1 MQERQRALIR
11 LLSQY
16 AEAPVD
22 ELRVIEVGCGAG
34 GNLLELITLGFN
46 PENLM
51 GNELL
56 PARVALARRNLPA
69 ACVVAAGDALDLQ
82 LRDESCDIVYQST
95 VFSSLLDPA
104 FQGAG
109 HAHVALGQAR
119 RRRALVRLHRRQP
132 ANPDVRGVP
141 LARGARAVSHRRA
154 ARSTRHAGAADSA
167 PRCRVHPSLY
177 PVLNAFPRCARMCWV
192 GSRSQDD
199 DQRPTN
205 FLPFALPEIGEEEI
219 AEVVDTLRSGW
230 VTTGPK
236 RKALRGATSARS
248 SAATCTASRSTPP
261 PRACT
266 WRWRRSASARATR

>member
-95 VFSSLLDPA
+95 VFTSLLDPGVR
-104 FQGAG
+104 QGLAT
-109 HAHVALGQAR
+109 R
-119 RRRALVRLHRRQP
+119 MWRWVRPGGCVLWYDFVYDNP
-132 ANPDVRGVP
+132 SNPDVRGVP
-141 LARGARAVSHRRA
+141 LAEVRRLFPTGELHVRRVTLAPPISRRA
-154 ARSTRHAGAADSA
+154 
-167 PRCRVHPSLY
+167 CRVHPFLY
-177 PVLNAFPRCARMCWV
+177 HVLNAIP
-192 GSRSQDD
+192 
-199 DQRPTN
+199 
-205 FLPFALPEIGEEEI
+205 
-219 AEVVDTLRSGW
+219 
-230 VTTGPK
+230 
-236 RKALRGATSARS
+236 ALRTHVLCWIAK
-248 SAATCTASRSTPP
+248 
-261 PRACT
+261 PR
-266 WRWRRSASARATR
+266 